1 MQETNELTALGRE
14 FVQDPWP
21 VYRRLRAAGPVQRV
35 LVPGGIP
42 MWLVTSYADARTL
55 LADPR
60 LSKDHAGVRELFP
73 PGEAGPYNSPLAAH
87 MLNSDP
93 PAHTRLRR
101 LVNQA
106 LTARTVSRLRP
117 RIEHVADELLAAA
130 PAGPPVDLIEAYAV
144 PLASTVICDLLG
156 VPAADRSNFRAWSK
170 AFVSAVP
177 PHVVRDAERSVMAYL
192 TALTD
197 AKRVTPADDL
207 LSDLVH
213 ISGQPGQL
221 WPDELVRMAFLLL
234 VAGFETTVSLI
245 GNGVLS
251 LLRHPGQLSLL
262 RSDPLLLP
270 GAIEEFLRY
279 EGPLHV
285 ATMRFT
291 TEPVLVGDTQIPADA
306 LVLISLLAANR
317 DEARFADPHVL
328 DITRQD
334 PGHLAFGHG
343 IHYCAGA
350 PLARLEGQI
359 AIGRLLSR
367 FPALALPGGPGDPAE
382 PGELHWRGS
391 VLMHSLSSLPVRL
404 A

>member
-21 VYRRLRAAGPVQRV
+21 VYRRLRATGPVQRV
-35 LVPGGIP
+35 LAPGGIP

-55 LADPR
+55 LADHR

-73 PGEAGPYNSPLAAH
+73 PGEAGPYDSPLAAH

-270 GAIEEFLRY
+270 GAIEEFLRL

-291 TEPVLVGDTQIPADA
+291 TEPVLVGGTQIPAGA

-367 FPALALPGGPGDPAE
+367 FPALALPGGPGE
-382 PGELHWRGS
+382 PG
-391 VLMHSLSSLPVRL
+391 
-404 A
+404 

>member
-1 MQETNELTALGRE
+1 MQEMNELTALGRT
-14 FVQDPWP
+14 FVQDPWAI
-21 VYRRLRAAGPVQRV
+21 YRQLCADGPVQRV
-35 LVPGGIP
+35 LAPGGIP
-42 MWLVTSYADARTL
+42 MWLVTSYADARAL

-60 LSKDHAGVRELFP
+60 LSKDCAGVRELFP

-93 PAHTRLRR
+93 PAHTRLRQ
-101 LVNQA
+101 LVDQA
-106 LTARTVSRLRP
+106 LAVRTVSRLRP
-117 RIEHVADELLAAA
+117 RIEEIADDLIGAMPA
-130 PAGPPVDLIEAYAV
+130 PGPVDLIEAYAV
-144 PLASTVICDLLG
+144 PLSITVISDLLG
-156 VPAADRSNFRAWSK
+156 VPAADRRNFRAWSK

-177 PHVVRDAERSVMAYL
+177 PEVVRDAERSVMAYL

-197 AKRVTPADDL
+197 AKRVTPSDDL

-251 LLRHPGQLSLL
+251 LLRHPGQLRLL
-262 RSDPLLLP
+262 RSDPSLLR
-270 GAIEEFLRY
+270 GAIEEFLRC

-291 TEPVLVGDTQIPADA
+291 TEPVRVGATTIPPDA

-317 DEARFADPHVL
+317 DGARFPDPHAL

-343 IHYCAGA
+343 IH
-350 PLARLEGQI
+350 
-359 AIGRLLSR
+359 
-367 FPALALPGGPGDPAE
+367 
-382 PGELHWRGS
+382 
-391 VLMHSLSSLPVRL
+391 
-404 A
+404 

>member
-1 MQETNELTALGRE
+1 MQEMNELTALGRE

-21 VYRRLRAAGPVQRV
+21 VYRRLRAAGAVQRV
-35 LVPGGIP
+35 LAPGGIP

-73 PGEAGPYNSPLAAH
+73 PGEAGVYNSPLAAH

-117 RIEHVADELLAAA
+117 RIEHVADELLAAL
-130 PAGPPVDLIEAYAV
+130 PAGPRIDLIEAYAV

-197 AKRVTPADDL
+197 AKRVTPSDDL

-234 VAGFETTVSLI
+234 VAGFEPTVSLI

-291 TEPVLVGDTQIPADA
+291 TEPVLVGDTQIPAGA

-367 FPALALPGGPGDPAE
+367 FPALALPGGPGEPAE
-382 PGELHWRGS
+382 PGDLHWRGS

>member
-1 MQETNELTALGRE
+1 M
-14 FVQDPWP
+14 
-21 VYRRLRAAGPVQRV
+21 
-35 LVPGGIP
+35 
-42 MWLVTSYADARTL
+42 
-55 LADPR
+55 
-60 LSKDHAGVRELFP
+60 
-73 PGEAGPYNSPLAAH
+73 
-87 MLNSDP
+87 
-93 PAHTRLRR
+93 
-101 LVNQA
+101 
-106 LTARTVSRLRP
+106 
-117 RIEHVADELLAAA
+117 
-130 PAGPPVDLIEAYAV
+130 DLIEAYAV
-144 PLASTVICDLLG
+144 PLAVTVISDLLG
-156 VPAADRSNFRAWSK
+156 VPAADRRNFRAWSK

-177 PHVVRDAERSVMAYL
+177 PEVVRDAERSVMAYL

-197 AKRVTPADDL
+197 AKRVTPSDDL

-251 LLRHPGQLSLL
+251 LLRHPGQLRLL
-262 RSDPLLLP
+262 RSDPSLLP

-291 TEPVLVGDTQIPADA
+291 TEPVQVGATTIPPDA

-317 DEARFADPHVL
+317 DGARFADPHAL

-350 PLARLEGQI
+350 PLARLEGQV

-367 FPALALPGGPGDPAE
+367 FPSMTLDGEA
-382 PGELHWRGS
+382 GELRWRGS
-391 VLMHSLSSLPVRL
+391 VLMHSLTSLPVRL

>member
-1 MQETNELTALGRE
+1 MQEMNELTALGRT
-14 FVQDPWP
+14 FVQDPWD
-21 VYRRLRAAGPVQRV
+21 VYRRLRADGPVQRMPA
-35 LVPGGIP
+35 PGGIP
-42 MWLVTSYADARTL
+42 MWLVTSYADARAL

-60 LSKDHAGVRELFP
+60 LSKDYAGVRELFP

-93 PAHTRLRR
+93 PAHTRLRQ

-106 LTARTVSRLRP
+106 LAVRTVSRLRP
-117 RIEHVADELLAAA
+117 RIEEIADDLIGAMPAA
-130 PAGPPVDLIEAYAV
+130 GPVDLIEAYAV
-144 PLASTVICDLLG
+144 PLAITVISDLLG
-156 VPAADRSNFRAWSK
+156 VPAGDRRDFRAWSK

-177 PHVVRDAERSVMAYL
+177 PEVVRDAERSVMAYL

-197 AKRVTPADDL
+197 AKRVTPSDDL

-251 LLRHPGQLSLL
+251 LLRHPGQLSML
-262 RSDPLLLP
+262 RSDPALLP

-291 TEPVLVGDTQIPADA
+291 TEPVQVGASNIPPGA

-317 DEARFADPHVL
+317 DGARFADPDVL

-350 PLARLEGQI
+350 PLARLQGQV

-367 FPALALPGGPGDPAE
+367 FPSMTLDGEA
-382 PGELHWRGS
+382 GELRWRGS
-391 VLMHSLSSLPVRL
+391 VLMHSLTSLPVRL